1 MRAMTGGNR
10 RRARY
15 PRRISVGDGDTARER
30 ATPATKKAARL
41 DDAEQPRGHCDD
53 NREQEAENP
62 FDGP

>member
-30 ATPATKKAARL
+30 VTL